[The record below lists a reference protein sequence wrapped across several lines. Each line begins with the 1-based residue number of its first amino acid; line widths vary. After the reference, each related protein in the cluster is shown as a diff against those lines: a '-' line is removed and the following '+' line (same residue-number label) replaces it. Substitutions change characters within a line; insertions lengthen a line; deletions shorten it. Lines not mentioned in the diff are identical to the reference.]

1 MPSLL
6 GWRIGTRPLMVA
18 TVVRERVNRRDQAT
32 KAHLAVAAPIKC
44 LNYGTRGGSKNIR
57 EGIMEVEGR
66 WRTFGIAHMYNV
78 MARVKHAILA
88 HIMLVGAPEGDLRR
102 RRKGDEQAKEV
113 YLAPLGLKTLHIGQ
127 TLVAT

>member
-1 MPSLL
+1 
-6 GWRIGTRPLMVA
+6 
-18 TVVRERVNRRDQAT
+18 
-32 KAHLAVAAPIKC
+32 
-44 LNYGTRGGSKNIR
+44 
-57 EGIMEVEGR
+57 MEVEGR